1 MLFLHL
7 TDLHLVHPDLDD
19 PNIHTDT
26 AANLHKMVDLILAME
41 AAPDF
46 VVLSGDLTNQGD
58 VASYKLLRDI
68 LAPLT
73 MPLLF
78 TLGNHDDR
86 RAFHQV
92 FPEVCE
98 KNTPDAPVC
107 HVSRHGALQVLTLDS
122 MTPGKTSGGLEADQ
136 LEFLQSTLA
145 ENPDQATLLV
155 IHHPPYMAGQAAYL
169 WESMNQ
175 QDSEKLAEILAKY
188 NIVGMLCG
196 HVHHNRVVQ
205 WHGIPVI
212 VNNGLHNLI
221 DVTVADKL
229 AIKDCTGFGLCKYH
243 DYGLSVTFLPL
254 TPEQPIT
261 KTLPKVLVEKFR

>member
-7 TDLHLVHPDLDD
+7 TDIHLVHPDLDD
-19 PNIHTDT
+19 PNVHTDT
-26 AANLHKMVDLILAME
+26 IANLGKMVEIIQAMDP
-41 AAPDF
+41 APDF

-58 VASYKLLRDI
+58 VASYELLRDT
-68 LAPLT
+68 LAPLA

-92 FPEVCE
+92 FPEVCPDSP
-98 KNTPDAPVC
+98 PDAPLC
-107 HVSRHGALQVLTLDS
+107 HVSRIGALQVVTLDS
-122 MTPGKTSGGLEADQ
+122 LIPGQTSGGLDARQFD
-136 LEFLQSTLA
+136 FLQETLA
-145 ENPDQATLLV
+145 SNPDQPTLLV
-155 IHHPPYMAGQAAYL
+155 VHHPPFMAGQAAYR
-169 WESMNQ
+169 WESMTP
-175 QDSEKLAEILAKY
+175 QDSEKLAGILASH

-196 HVHHNRVVQ
+196 HVHHNKVVQ

-221 DVTVADKL
+221 DVTVSDAL

-254 TPEQPIT
+254 TPDQPIT
-261 KTLPKVLVEKFR
+261 KSLPKAIVEKFR